1 MGFQIFLLV
10 DYGKVLCFSANE
22 LYQNSNVSSK
32 EKYIPRILTVFNRSF
47 FLCRY
52 VRKHS
57 RLKQLYIYYVNQS
70 ELLTRFRAD
79 LIDVKSMDNSF
90 AKAKRP

>member
-22 LYQNSNVSSK
+22 LYQNLNVSSK
-32 EKYIPRILTVFNRSF
+32 EKYIPRILTSVFNRSF

-52 VRKHS
+52 VRK
-57 RLKQLYIYYVNQS
+57 Q
-70 ELLTRFRAD
+70 
-79 LIDVKSMDNSF
+79 
-90 AKAKRP
+90 

>member
-32 EKYIPRILTVFNRSF
+32 EKYIPRILTVFNRS
-47 FLCRY
+47 
-52 VRKHS
+52 
-57 RLKQLYIYYVNQS
+57 LKQYIYYVNQS

-79 LIDVKSMDNSF
+79 LIDVNSMDNSV
-90 AKAKRP
+90 AKTKRP

>member
-32 EKYIPRILTVFNRSF
+32 EKYIPRKLTVFNRS
-47 FLCRY
+47 
-52 VRKHS
+52 
-57 RLKQLYIYYVNQS
+57 LKQYIYYVNQS

-79 LIDVKSMDNSF
+79 LIDVNSMDNSV

>member
-32 EKYIPRILTVFNRSF
+32 EKYIPRILTVFNRS
-47 FLCRY
+47 
-52 VRKHS
+52 
-57 RLKQLYIYYVNQS
+57 LKQYIYYVNQS
-70 ELLTRFRAD
+70 ELLTRSRAD
-79 LIDVKSMDNSF
+79 LIDVNSMDNSV

>member
-32 EKYIPRILTVFNRSF
+32 EKYIPRILTVFNRS
-47 FLCRY
+47 
-52 VRKHS
+52 
-57 RLKQLYIYYVNQS
+57 LKQYIYYVNQS

-79 LIDVKSMDNSF
+79 LIDVNSMDNSV

>member
-1 MGFQIFLLV
+1 MGFQLFLLV

-32 EKYIPRILTVFNRSF
+32 EKYIPRILTVFNRS
-47 FLCRY
+47 
-52 VRKHS
+52 
-57 RLKQLYIYYVNQS
+57 LKQYIYYVNQS

-79 LIDVKSMDNSF
+79 LIDVNSMDNSV

>member
-32 EKYIPRILTVFNRSF
+32 EKYIPRILTVFNRS
-47 FLCRY
+47 
-52 VRKHS
+52 
-57 RLKQLYIYYVNQS
+57 LKQYIYYVNQS
-70 ELLTRFRAD
+70 ELLTRLRAD
-79 LIDVKSMDNSF
+79 LIDVNSMDNSV
-90 AKAKRP
+90 AKGKRP